1 MSKKQNGNASWHRK
15 QMLRLGN
22 SMQFQ
27 NEISDF
33 AYNKLWIIVL
43 LLVMGMLYPAMV
55 FSQSADS
62 LKAKHVH
69 PNTVPYETDRSIGY
83 HILAAPSYLL
93 HWVSRP
99 VGYGV
104 KYAEDKFPHWFEGE
118 RGPYG
123 FLPLIEI
130 GGEEG
135 FAAGALLYHDH
146 LFFEDHRARAE
157 ILFGSQVYNE
167 FDLQYQIPIKGVPN
181 SSLTFAGE
189 YENAPER
196 SFYLDNTSEDLSYAS
211 EFGNIQ
217 VNYNQQVNSW
227 LHTQIT
233 TGFWDRTIKT
243 SRYEDDINEQVPVS
257 LLGNTKLFSVA
268 NNWTFNYKN
277 GRKRT
282 LSGTQYKVGVG
293 WAQSTNNPNL
303 KYLEYRGAIHHF
315 VPVPILPETRRLGIK
330 MELQKQRNIGST
342 NIPFYELRSLGGSR
356 NLRGFPSNRFRAH
369 GTVLFTAEYRY
380 PIWDF
385 LDIVLFADQGQPFN
399 DYSDISLDAFRSS
412 YGFGF
417 HLLSQKGL
425 AFRSEFAFSNE
436 GGRFIISITPNF

>member
-1 MSKKQNGNASWHRK
+1 MRY
-15 QMLRLGN
+15 
-22 SMQFQ
+22 Q
-27 NEISDF
+27 NETYQKSTIAIHLAVAF
-33 AYNKLWIIVL
+33 FVL
-43 LLVMGMLYPAMV
+43 GLIYPLPV
-55 FSQSADS
+55 FSQADLS
-62 LKAKHVH
+62 
-69 PNTVPYETDRSIGY
+69 NTDENDSNAVPYKTERSVGY
-83 HILAAPSYLL
+83 HVLAAPSYLL
-93 HWVSRP
+93 HWASRP
-99 VGYGV
+99 LGYAV
-104 KYAEDKFPHWFEGE
+104 KYAEEEFPHWFEGE

-123 FLPLIEI
+123 FLPLVEI

-167 FDLQYQIPIKGVPN
+167 FDLQYRIPIKGVVN
-181 SSLTFAGE
+181 SNLTFEGE

-196 SFYLDNTSEDLSYAS
+196 SYYLNNTNEDLSYAS

-217 VNYNQQVNSW
+217 VDYKQQINSW
-227 LHTQIT
+227 LQTQVNAA
-233 TGFWDRTIKT
+233 FRDRTIKT
-243 SRYEDDINEQVPVS
+243 SSYEDNLNEQIPTS
-257 LLGNTKLFSVA
+257 LLGNNKLLSLG

-293 WAQSTNNPNL
+293 WTQSTKNADL
-303 KYLEYRGAIHHF
+303 KFLDYRAEIHHF
-315 VPVPILPETRRLGIK
+315 LPVPILPETRRLGIK
-330 MELQKQRNIGST
+330 MQLQKQENMGSAS
-342 NIPFYELRSLGGSR
+342 IPFYELNSLGGR
-356 NLRGFPSNRFRAH
+356 RDLRGFPSNRFRAV
-369 GTVLFTAEYRY
+369 GTVLVTAEYRY

-385 LDIVLFADQGQPFN
+385 MDMVIFADQGQPFN
-399 DYSDISLDAFRSS
+399 SYSDISLVDFRSS

-417 HLLSQKGL
+417 HLLSQQGL

>member
-1 MSKKQNGNASWHRK
+1 MSE
-15 QMLRLGN
+15 
-22 SMQFQ
+22 FT
-27 NEISDF
+27 
-33 AYNKLWIIVL
+33 YNKTWLVVL
-43 LLVMGMLYPAMV
+43 LIVIGILSPATG
-55 FSQSADS
+55 FSQSTDS
-62 LKAKHVH
+62 LDTESKN
-69 PNTVPYETDRSIGY
+69 PNIMPYETERSIGH

-99 VGYGV
+99 LGYGV

-146 LFFEDHRARAE
+146 LFFKDHRARAE

-167 FDLQYQIPIKGVPN
+167 FDLQYRVPIKGVPN
-181 SSLTFAGE
+181 SSLAFEGE

-196 SFYLDNTSEDLSYAS
+196 SYYLNNTSEELSYAS

-217 VNYNQQVNSW
+217 VDYNQQINSW
-227 LHTQIT
+227 LHTKIT
-233 TGFWDRTIKT
+233 TGFRDQTIKT
-243 SRYEDDINEQVPVS
+243 SRYEDEINERIPVS

-282 LSGTQYKVGVG
+282 LRGTQYKLGAG
-293 WAQSTNNPNL
+293 WTQSTNNPDL

-330 MELQKQRNIGST
+330 MQLHKQENIGSAP
-342 NIPFYELRSLGGSR
+342 IPFYELNSLGGR
-356 NLRGFPSNRFRAH
+356 RDLRGFPSNRFRAH
-369 GTVLFTAEYRY
+369 GTLLVTAEYRY

-385 LDIVLFADQGQPFN
+385 LDMVIFTDQGQPFDN
-399 DYSDISLDAFRSS
+399 YSDISLSDFRSS

-417 HLLSQKGL
+417 HLLSQQGL